1 MYFSI
6 IDPCFAK
13 VDLVFIL
20 DSSTSVGNDNYD
32 KMKDFVKKFLHSANI
47 DNGEVRVG
55 LLSYSTNVK
64 VEFQLNS
71 YGSKTEVFDAV
82 DAVPWRY
89 GSTNTA
95 DGLKTMHAEMFT
107 EANGDRPGVP
117 NICII
122 MTDGVSN
129 INYQRTIPEAVT
141 AREKGIHIYAI
152 GIALKDLREVN
163 GIASEPASLNVFA
176 VDSFDELEGL
186 DERIFEATCPGNSL
200 SDMTLN
206 MGETFSATGSNVRC
220 SRSSLF
226 FVAIFSSSIFG
237 NFSFFPVFFSV
248 ITGLVQTHLA
258 QNFLWKRK
266 FIINCV

>member
-1 MYFSI
+1 MFV
-6 IDPCFAK
+6 DPCFAK

-20 DSSTSVGNDNYD
+20 DSSTSVGNNNYD

-55 LLSYSTNVK
+55 LLSYSTTVK
-64 VEFQLNS
+64 VEFQLNTF
-71 YGSKTEVFDAV
+71 GSKTEVFNAV
-82 DAVPWRY
+82 DAIPWRY

-95 DGLKTMHAEMFT
+95 DGLQTMHADMFT

-186 DERIFEATCPGNSL
+186 DEKIFEATCPGNSNFKFL
-200 SDMTLN
+200 L
-206 MGETFSATGSNVRC
+206 
-220 SRSSLF
+220 
-226 FVAIFSSSIFG
+226 SIFLISLYW
-237 NFSFFPVFFSV
+237 FS
-248 ITGLVQTHLA
+248 
-258 QNFLWKRK
+258 RK
-266 FIINCV
+266 SLR